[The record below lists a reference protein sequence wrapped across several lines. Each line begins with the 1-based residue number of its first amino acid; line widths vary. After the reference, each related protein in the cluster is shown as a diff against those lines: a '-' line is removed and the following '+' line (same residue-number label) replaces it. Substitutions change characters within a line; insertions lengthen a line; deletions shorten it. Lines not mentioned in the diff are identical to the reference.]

1 MRKTLAAIALAAGLA
16 GTGAYAHEADSSGPK
31 DGGMMQGG
39 MMDGGM
45 MGMMGMMSEMRDM
58 MATCNEMM
66 SAMMDEHGSDEAP
79 AGPETHN

>member
-16 GTGAYAHEADSSGPK
+16 VAGASAHEADSSGPK
-31 DGGMMQGG
+31 DGGMMLGG

-45 MGMMGMMSEMRDM
+45 MGLMSEMRDM

-79 AGPETHN
+79 AEPETHN